1 MDNRHTFRL
10 SVDEAEYFSKLIL
23 RDESFADLLR
33 RHPDIQV
40 NGRDV
45 TADRASTE
53 FLRHHFTVKLARI
66 GFDEEYRPNKDGV
79 MLENLI
85 DRFFLPTAE

>member
-1 MDNRHTFRL
+1 MGNRHTFRL

-23 RDESFADLLR
+23 QDESFADLLR
-33 RHPDIQV
+33 SHPDIQV

-45 TADRASTE
+45 TADRANTE
-53 FLRHHFTVKLARI
+53 ILRQYFTVRLARV
-66 GFDEEYRPNKDGV
+66 GFDAEYRPNKEGA
-79 MLENLI
+79 MLENLT